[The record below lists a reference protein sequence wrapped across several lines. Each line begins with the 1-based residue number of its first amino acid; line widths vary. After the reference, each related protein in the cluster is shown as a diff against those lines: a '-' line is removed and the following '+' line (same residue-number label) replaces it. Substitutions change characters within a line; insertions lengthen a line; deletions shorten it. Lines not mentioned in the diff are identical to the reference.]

1 VNIFSPAAI
10 FMSTECSRIADQLRG
25 AFEGEAWHGPSLK
38 ELLGGVTAEQANAHP
53 IAGANSV
60 WDLVLHIE
68 FWTRAALQAI
78 DGVDMPKMAGT
89 ASGDWEPI
97 KDASTAAWSEAKN
110 KMFQTGSQLAGA
122 MEQFGDSRLQ
132 ETVPGRQYEF
142 YYLFHGIV
150 QHSLYHAGQIALL
163 KKRPS

>member
-1 VNIFSPAAI
+1 
-10 FMSTECSRIADQLRG
+10 MSTECSRIADQLRR
-25 AFEGEAWHGPSLK
+25 AFEGDAWHGPSLK
-38 ELLGGVTAEQANAHP
+38 ELLEGVTAEQASAHP
-53 IAGANSV
+53 IAGANSI
-60 WDLVLHIE
+60 WDLVPHIE
-68 FWTRAALQAI
+68 FWTRAALQATN
-78 DGVDMPKMAGT
+78 GVDMPKMAVT

-110 KMFQTGSQLAGA
+110 KMFQTGRQLAGA
-122 MEQFGDSRLQ
+122 IEKFGDSRLP
-132 ETVPGRQYEF
+132 EPVPGRQYKYDF